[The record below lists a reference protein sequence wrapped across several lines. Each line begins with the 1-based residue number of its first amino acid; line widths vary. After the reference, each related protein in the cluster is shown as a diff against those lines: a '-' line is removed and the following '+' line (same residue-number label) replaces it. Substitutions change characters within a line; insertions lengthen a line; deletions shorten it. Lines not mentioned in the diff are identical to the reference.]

1 MQPSSAQRGAPS
13 MIVMVLVGQRSAH
26 WPQLMVQVGSAKN
39 SEVDRGFSSLFGE
52 RTARCLGIA
61 GARRAR
67 ARGLRCDL
75 PSLARGKFRASKQAL
90 ALLIWAGAY
99 RYVQLP
105 TDFTLNEASRLM
117 PCASN
122 RRLPKTRA
130 VLPTN
135 APQLITAKQ

>member
-1 MQPSSAQRGAPS
+1 MPP
-13 MIVMVLVGQRSAH
+13 VGHTAEH
-26 WPQLMVQVGSAKN
+26 WPQLMQVGSAKN
-39 SEVDRGFSSLFGE
+39 SEVDRGFSSFSVNLDS
-52 RTARCLGIA
+52 TMP
-61 GARRAR
+61 
-67 ARGLRCDL
+67 RGLRC
-75 PSLARGKFRASKQAL
+75 SARTCSRAAMRFAVSRAASSAPASRRL
-90 ALLIWAGAY
+90 RFSPWAGAY